1 MCRLTCLM
9 IGAQILSLASSTF
22 AQDDGDQF
30 SKIRELMAGNGVSF
44 KIIDAPIVIRELELD
59 PRTVSNIRENYE
71 TIQNHKRLTS
81 DPNKVN
87 EIARLYGIT
96 KHIVPTPPELKE
108 LIGKIGESRIEYIR
122 SQLTQSQISRL
133 KKIVV
138 QTAAWSQEPLGM
150 YEHHL
155 IKSELELTN
164 SQVELL
170 RESVLRNRREYYSTL
185 VELHDKYHK
194 RIREA
199 LPVGDAEKLQ
209 EVLGE
214 SVIVPRIY
222 FVNFNRIF
230 FVAGSKD
237 FKSPLARGFSDHTGV
252 RISDILADPWL
263 SQELD
268 LTDEQLKQITEL
280 NKKTRDVLQENGSEK
295 FIKIENDKINEELGL
310 DGFHIEAITRADEP
324 YKAKL
329 DEIYEAYYME
339 LGEFLLPSQLD
350 RIKQIALQLALNK
363 PPPFGIYLSKDFARI
378 AGLSNRQK
386 GLLKKAIGE
395 ELESFLEAEQKIM
408 KQYHDKVRGAAGK
421 EVARKLDELLGEPF
435 EYLRPNP
442 R

>member
-1 MCRLTCLM
+1 MFQRLYLFPIVLTLCFQPATTNS
-9 IGAQILSLASSTF
+9 AQEDVGKF
-22 AQDDGDQF
+22 NQDFLHAVQ
-30 SKIRELMAGNGVSF
+30 VSRT
-44 KIIDAPIVIRELELD
+44 IIKTPIVIRELEFD
-59 PRTVSNIRENYE
+59 KATIGNIHKIFENYE
-71 TIQNHKRLTS
+71 KQGRLAVHPETFGRVAALYELPTDVFDRDELVDRLIHKRFKDLQ
-81 DPNKVN
+81 
-87 EIARLYGIT
+87 
-96 KHIVPTPPELKE
+96 
-108 LIGKIGESRIEYIR
+108 
-122 SQLTQSQISRL
+122 SQLSQSQSSRL
-133 KKIVV
+133 DQILV

-150 YEHHL
+150 YEHRL

-199 LPVGDAEKLQ
+199 LPVRDAEKLQ

-222 FVNFNRIF
+222 FVNKKRIAST
-230 FVAGSKD
+230 AGSQE
-237 FKSPLARGFSDHTGV
+237 FKSPFARGFSDHTGV

-263 SQELD
+263 SQQLD

-280 NKKTRDVLQENGSEK
+280 NQKTREVLQENGPEK
-295 FIKIENDKINEELGL
+295 FVKIENDKINEELGL
-310 DGFHIEAITRADEP
+310 DDSHLEAIKRANEP

-329 DEIYEAYYME
+329 DEIYEAYYTE

-363 PPPFGIYLSKDFARI
+363 PPPFGIYLNKDFARI
-378 AGLSNRQK
+378 AGLSTRQR
-386 GLLKKAIGE
+386 GLLKRAIGE
-395 ELESFLEAEQKIM
+395 ELESFLEAERKIM
-408 KQYHDKVRGAAGK
+408 RQYHDKVRGAAGE

-442 R
+442 L